1 MVFLSAD
8 NTGAV
13 KPWWLLPLGRI
24 HPLWWIAI
32 ACPLVA
38 LDYLTGPKPEFP
50 ALFVIPVTVA
60 AWYSGRAP
68 AVTLAI
74 VLPLAHALFVATLW
88 NPSISL
94 PLLLATMVVRSAAV
108 MAVALWLAR
117 LSDHERE
124 LRRHVQTLEGLLSIC
139 AFCKR
144 IRNPSGEWER
154 LESYIATRSH
164 AQFSHSFCAA
174 CWRQHYSE
182 LGEPPAE

>member
-1 MVFLSAD
+1 M
-8 NTGAV
+8 

-24 HPLWWIAI
+24 HPLWWVAI
-32 ACPLVA
+32 AGPLVA

-50 ALFVIPVTVA
+50 VLFMIPVTAA

-74 VLPLAHALFVATLW
+74 VLPLAHAGFVAALW
-88 NPSISL
+88 NPSLSV
-94 PLLLATMVVRSAAV
+94 PLLLGTTLMRSGAV

-117 LSDHERE
+117 LSEHERE
-124 LRRHVQTLEGLLSIC
+124 LRHHVQTLEGLLSIC

-154 LESYIATRSH
+154 LESYIATRSQ
-164 AQFSHSFCAA
+164 AQFSHGFCAA
-174 CWRQHYSE
+174 CWTKHYAE
-182 LGEPPAE
+182 LGDPPAE